1 MAVIKILLS
10 YLHRAPLIEAAIY
23 SMNYSLGFMLVHV
36 LHFTIA
42 TKQPAMTAARIAA
55 ALHEGEQRGKGHR
68 QADVESMA
76 ALVNKVFRTQ
86 VVAVLGNLATV
97 IPISFLLALGYWY
110 LFGHHLVN
118 PDKAR
123 HLIHDSH
130 PWESLALLHAA
141 IAGVWLFVSGLVS
154 GYYDNKALY
163 TRMAQRVQQLH
174 GLRRLLGKERLA
186 RFGAYVEDNLGG
198 LMGNAVF
205 GILMGTTATAGF
217 LLGLPLDIRHV
228 TFSSANLAIGF
239 VGLDYQVDTQ
249 TLGIALLGIALIG
262 MVNLLVSFGLALWVA
277 LRARKIRFYHG
288 FKLLRALGS
297 RLRAAPVDFFIGPK
311 ADPYSEPPRG
321 YE

>member
-1 MAVIKILLS
+1 
-10 YLHRAPLIEAAIY
+10 
-23 SMNYSLGFMLVHV
+23 V

-55 ALHEGEQRGKGHR
+55 ALHEGEQKGKGHR
-68 QADVESMA
+68 QADVDSMA

-86 VVAVLGNLATV
+86 VVAVLGNLATT

-163 TRMAQRVQQLH
+163 TRMGQRVQQLH

-186 RFGAYVEDNLGG
+186 RFGAYLEDNLGG

-239 VGLDYQVDTQ
+239 VGLDYQVDAQ
-249 TLGIALLGIALIG
+249 TLGIAVIGIALIA

-288 FKLLRALGS
+288 FKLLRALGA
-297 RLRAAPVDFFIGPK
+297 RLRAAPLDFFIGPK
-311 ADPYSEPPRG
+311 ADPFSEPPRG

>member
-1 MAVIKILLS
+1 
-10 YLHRAPLIEAAIY
+10 
-23 SMNYSLGFMLVHV
+23 MNYSLGFMLVHV

-55 ALHEGEQRGKGHR
+55 ALHESDQKGSKKAR
-68 QADVESMA
+68 QADADSMA
-76 ALVNKVFRTQ
+76 ALINKVFRTQ

-97 IPISFLLALGYWY
+97 IPIAFLLALGYWY

-118 PDKAR
+118 PEKAR

-163 TRMAQRVQQLH
+163 TRMGQRVQQLH
-174 GLRRLLGKERLA
+174 GLRRLLGRERLA
-186 RFGAYVEDNLGG
+186 RFGRYLEDNLGG

-205 GILMGTTATAGF
+205 GVLMGTTATVGF

-239 VGLDYQVDTQ
+239 VGLDYQIDGDDRHHRAGHRPDRHGQ
-249 TLGIALLGIALIG
+249 PAGQ
-262 MVNLLVSFGLALWVA
+262 
-277 LRARKIRFYHG
+277 LRAGAVGGAARPQDP
-288 FKLLRALGS
+288 LLPRLQAAARAGP
-297 RLRAAPVDFFIGPK
+297 RLRAAPLDFFIGPK
-311 ADPYSEPPRG
+311 DVERSP
-321 YE
+321 